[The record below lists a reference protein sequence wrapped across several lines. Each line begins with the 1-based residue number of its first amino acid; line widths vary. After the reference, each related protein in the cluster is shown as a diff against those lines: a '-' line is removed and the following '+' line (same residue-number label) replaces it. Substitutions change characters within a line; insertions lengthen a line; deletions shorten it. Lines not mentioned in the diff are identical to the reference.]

1 MAMSLTGAITVAPD
15 KSISHRGVMLGSLA
29 NGITR
34 IENYLTGEDCIS
46 TVNCFR
52 ALGVEIEIFGNS
64 VTVYGTG
71 TLQQPSNVLNTG
83 NSGTT
88 TRLLAGLLSG
98 YPIDTVLSG
107 DASLNRRPMKRIIT
121 PLTMMGADIQA
132 KDGNF
137 CPLQIKGKKQ
147 LKAISYEL
155 PVASAQLKSA
165 LILAAL
171 HGDGMTTVTEQEK
184 SRNHTETMLRAMGAD
199 IKTEGKIIT
208 ISPIETLSPMELTV
222 PGDISSA
229 AFFIVGALI
238 TKGSELLMKNV
249 GVNPTRTGLLTV
261 LKEMGGNIQEEN
273 RRIICGEPVCD
284 LVVKSSDLHGTT
296 VSGEIIPSL
305 IDEIPI
311 LAVAAACAEGA
322 TKILDA
328 KELRVKESDRI
339 SAICEM
345 LKTAGVKYEEYEDGF
360 SVTGTDCIK
369 GGIYESFGDH
379 RMAMSEKILSL
390 VSNEE
395 FEIKDADCVAI
406 SFPEFWETL
415 EKVMNNE

>member
-1 MAMSLTGAITVAPD
+1 MAKKLTGTINVAPD

-29 NGITR
+29 KGVTR

-52 ALGVEIEIFGNS
+52 ALGVEIEISGKS
-64 VTVYGTG
+64 VTVHGTG
-71 TLQQPSNVLNTG
+71 TLKQPSKVLNTG

-98 YPIDTVLSG
+98 YPIDTVLLG
-107 DASLNRRPMKRIIT
+107 DESLNKRPMKRIIT

-132 KDGNF
+132 KEGNF
-137 CPLQIKGKKQ
+137 CPLHIKGKNQ
-147 LKAISYEL
+147 LKAISYTL

-171 HGDGMTTVTEQEK
+171 HGDGVTTITEKEK
-184 SRNHTETMLRAMGAD
+184 SRDHTETMLRAMGAT
-199 IKTEGKIIT
+199 IETQGKIVKV
-208 ISPIETLSPMELTV
+208 SPIETLSPMELTV

-238 TKGSELLMKNV
+238 TKGSELVIQNV

-261 LKEMGGNIQEEN
+261 LKEMGANIKEEN
-273 RRIICGEPVCD
+273 MRTVCGEPVCD
-284 LVVKSSDLHGTT
+284 LVVKSSNLHGVS
-296 VSGEIIPSL
+296 VSGEIIPAL

-311 LAVAAACAEGA
+311 LAVAAACAEG
-322 TKILDA
+322 TTHIRDA
-328 KELRVKESDRI
+328 RELRVKESDRI
-339 SAICEM
+339 TAICKM
-345 LKTAGVKYEEYEDGF
+345 LKTAGVAYQEYEDGF
-360 SVTGTDCIK
+360 SVTGTDHVK

-390 VSNEE
+390 VSQEAFVIN
-395 FEIKDADCVAI
+395 DADCVVI
-406 SFPEFWETL
+406 SFPDFWEKL
-415 EKVMNNE
+415 DEIII

>member
-1 MAMSLTGAITVAPD
+1 MAKSLTGAITVAPD

-29 NGITR
+29 NGVTR

-52 ALGVEIEIFGNS
+52 ALGVEIEISGKS
-64 VTVYGTG
+64 VTVHGTG
-71 TLQQPSNVLNTG
+71 TLKQPSNVLNTG

-107 DASLNRRPMKRIIT
+107 DESLNKRPMKRIIT
-121 PLTMMGADIQA
+121 PLTMMGAEIKA

-137 CPLQIKGKKQ
+137 CPLQIKGKNQ
-147 LKAISYEL
+147 LKAISYTL

-171 HGDGMTTVTEQEK
+171 HGDGVTTITEIEK
-184 SRNHTETMLRAMGAD
+184 SRDHTETMLRAMGAK
-199 IKTEGKIIT
+199 IETQGKIVKV
-208 ISPIETLSPMELTV
+208 SPIETLSPMELSV

-238 TKGSELLMKNV
+238 TKGSELVIQNV

-261 LKEMGGNIQEEN
+261 LKEMGADIKEEN
-273 RRIICGEPVCD
+273 MRTVCGEPVCD
-284 LVVKSSDLHGTT
+284 LVVKSSNLHGVN
-296 VSGEIIPSL
+296 VSGKIIPAL

-311 LAVAAACAEGA
+311 LAVAAACAQG
-322 TKILDA
+322 TTHIRDA
-328 KELRVKESDRI
+328 RELRVKESDRI
-339 SAICEM
+339 LAICEM
-345 LKTAGVKYEEYEDGF
+345 LKTAGVAYEEYEDGF
-360 SVTGTDCIK
+360 SVTGTDHIK

-390 VSNEE
+390 VSKEA

-406 SFPEFWETL
+406 SFPDFWETL
-415 EKVMNNE
+415 NECSI